1 MRMLSLALGVVAAF
15 VAAGCLPTP
24 RAEQPTALPPVRIA
38 VVIDQV
44 GDWAAPEAAG
54 LDPLVELVRRRGG
67 ELAVGVVSSE
77 ERPLARL
84 RLEPPS
90 QPRRTGNRIADRHER
105 RQFEATAEATH
116 EHARQTLSAFGAEV
130 AALMALPRDGDSPWH
145 ALRQAATFLDEP
157 GAAGGWLIYV
167 GDRTGGP
174 GCIDVYG
181 APDVKPGF
189 TFTDERGVTYRCC
202 PSGVWM
208 REDAVGATCDSP
220 ADQVAVPPVP
230 WIPQSGRILSVRT
243 AAGAGPLDDFGALR
257 FGSLEAAIRYV
268 LEEEDEG

>member
-1 MRMLSLALGVVAAF
+1 MRVLSLALVILGGVAAG
-15 VAAGCLPTP
+15 GCLPTP
-24 RAEQPTALPPVRIA
+24 EAEQAKALPPVRIA
-38 VVIDQV
+38 VVIDRV
-44 GDWAAPEAAG
+44 GDGSAPQAHA

-84 RLEPPS
+84 RLEPPA

-105 RQFEATAEATH
+105 KQFEATAEATG
-116 EHARQTLSAFGAEV
+116 EQARQALSTFEAEV
-130 AALMALPRDGDSPWH
+130 AALVTLPLNGDSPWH
-145 ALRQAATFLDEP
+145 VLRQTGVFLSEP
-157 GAAGGWLIYV
+157 GATGAWLIYV
-167 GDRTGGP
+167 GDRTGRP

-181 APDVKPGF
+181 APDVEPGF

-208 REDAVGATCDSP
+208 RDDVVGATCDVP
-220 ADQVAVPPVP
+220 ADQASAPAAQ
-230 WIPQSGRILSVRT
+230 WIPPSARILSVRT

-257 FGSLEAAIRYV
+257 FGSLEAAVQYV
-268 LEEEDEG
+268 LREEGER